1 MRVTDLD
8 AQIPDQIGHAFGYY
22 DYGEEIGM
30 DSFFRSKDAVAD
42 YIAGYVRMA
51 FAGGMLYG
59 IREPGRGYIAYKLPG
74 QKLGFGASME
84 LVKALFHSMSL
95 KEIFR
100 MGVAISKGGTSLEDR
115 MKKAKKDCA
124 ACRKCSG
131 RRRILSSGD
140 FRSEIL
146 NCTPRSGQ
154 GNDP

>member
-59 IREPGRGYIAYKLPG
+59 IREPGR
-74 QKLGFGASME
+74 
-84 LVKALFHSMSL
+84 
-95 KEIFR
+95 
-100 MGVAISKGGTSLEDR
+100 AISPISCRDRSWALER
-115 MKKAKKDCA
+115 AWN
-124 ACRKCSG
+124 
-131 RRRILSSGD
+131 L
-140 FRSEIL
+140 
-146 NCTPRSGQ
+146 
-154 GNDP
+154 

>member
-100 MGVAISKGGTSLEDR
+100 SCYLEGRNLFGGSDEKSEKALHLRRHGLCTGRISGAGLYEERDGTCL
-115 MKKAKKDCA
+115 
-124 ACRKCSG
+124 CR
-131 RRRILSSGD
+131 R
-140 FRSEIL
+140 
-146 NCTPRSGQ
+146 
-154 GNDP
+154 

>member
-100 MGVAISKGGTSLEDR
+100 MGVAIST
-115 MKKAKKDCA
+115 
-124 ACRKCSG
+124 
-131 RRRILSSGD
+131 RRAELLWRIG
-140 FRSEIL
+140 
-146 NCTPRSGQ
+146 
-154 GNDP
+154 

>member
-74 QKLGFGASME
+74 QKSGLWSEHGTCKG
-84 LVKALFHSMSL
+84 LFS
-95 KEIFR
+95 
-100 MGVAISKGGTSLEDR
+100 
-115 MKKAKKDCA
+115 
-124 ACRKCSG
+124 
-131 RRRILSSGD
+131 IL
-140 FRSEIL
+140 
-146 NCTPRSGQ
+146 
-154 GNDP
+154 

>member
-84 LVKALFHSMSL
+84 LAIFSFLVEGEEMGMKLMIRNLF
-95 KEIFR
+95 
-100 MGVAISKGGTSLEDR
+100 T
-115 MKKAKKDCA
+115 
-124 ACRKCSG
+124 
-131 RRRILSSGD
+131 
-140 FRSEIL
+140 
-146 NCTPRSGQ
+146 
-154 GNDP
+154 

>member
-84 LVKALFHSMSL
+84 LVKALLHSMSL
-95 KEIFR
+95 KGIFR

-115 MKKAKKDCA
+115 MKKRKKALYLYRYDLCTGRISGA
-124 ACRKCSG
+124 GLYEERDGTCLCR
-131 RRRILSSGD
+131 R
-140 FRSEIL
+140 
-146 NCTPRSGQ
+146 
-154 GNDP
+154 